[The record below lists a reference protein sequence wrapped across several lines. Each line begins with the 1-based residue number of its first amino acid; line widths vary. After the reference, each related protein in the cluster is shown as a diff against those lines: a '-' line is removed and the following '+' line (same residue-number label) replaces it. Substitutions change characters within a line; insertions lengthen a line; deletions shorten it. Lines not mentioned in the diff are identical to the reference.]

1 MWRSNHNT
9 YNVAYM
15 AKTTYLGEF
24 EQVVLLA
31 VLRLAE
37 YGAYGVSIREEI
49 AKRTKRA
56 PAPGAIYT
64 TLDRLERKGF
74 VISSV
79 GEATPIRGGKAKR
92 YYCVSARGQV
102 ALNRALSAFQSL
114 SKGLPLLGEIG
125 D

>member
-1 MWRSNHNT
+1 
-9 YNVAYM
+9 M
-15 AKTTYLGEF
+15 AKASYLGEF

-37 YGAYGVSIREEI
+37 RGAYGVSIREEI
-49 AKRTKRA
+49 ATRTKRA

-74 VISSV
+74 VSSSV

-92 YYCVSARGQV
+92 YYRVSARGQA

-114 SKGLPLLGEIG
+114 SKGLPILGEIG